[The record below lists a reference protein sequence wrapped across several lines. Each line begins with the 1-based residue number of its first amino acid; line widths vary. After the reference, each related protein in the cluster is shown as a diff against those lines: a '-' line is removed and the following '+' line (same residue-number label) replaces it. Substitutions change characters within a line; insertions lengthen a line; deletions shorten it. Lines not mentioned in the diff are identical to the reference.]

1 MTMKSKS
8 GVLTLKKK
16 TLMEVSLELIIG
28 GAAAVVA
35 LCALGVSIVN
45 TYYIRQH
52 NKQSVMPLLDLDLR
66 KVRSE
71 RDGKTYFGIF
81 LKNSG
86 TGPAI
91 IKQFEL
97 AYGGFDIG
105 DPRATEIIREDT
117 QSFLGEPQNDL
128 PTFLS
133 VLKDDEVIAPGEGHI
148 LFGVSFDGT
157 GRRTFEFQD
166 SMCSK
171 TECCVETA
179 SIYGDGKRLTLEAA
193 FAKSRANPD
202 QP

>member
-1 MTMKSKS
+1 M
-8 GVLTLKKK
+8 
-16 TLMEVSLELIIG
+16 IG

-35 LCALGVSIVN
+35 LCALGVSVVN
-45 TYYIRQH
+45 TYYMRQH

-71 RDGKTYFGIF
+71 RDGKTYYGVF
-81 LKNSG
+81 LKNNG

-91 IKQFEL
+91 IKHFHL
-97 AYGGFDIG
+97 SYGGFDIG
-105 DPRATEIIREDT
+105 DPRAMELLREDT

-133 VLKDDEVIAPGEGHI
+133 VLKDDEVIGPGEGHI

-157 GRRTFEFQD
+157 GRRTFQFQD

-171 TECCVETA
+171 AECAVDTV
-179 SIYGDGKRLTLEAA
+179 SVYGDRKRLTLDAAKAA
-193 FAKSRANPD
+193 FAKSRAKAG